1 MMSTDFFIFSAVFLT
16 AALLSGAL
24 WYWYFYRREKKL
36 LTRLSDMVEQA
47 IDGSLSQREISE
59 EKVSALENSLKRYL
73 DEWQITGE
81 EQKQQNLKIQE
92 LISDISHQTLTPISN
107 LQLYSQLLK
116 EQQKEP
122 SPELETICEETE
134 KLDFLIQSL
143 VKLSRMENGIIAV
156 RPQRTSVSELLTG
169 IKERYIAKAEE
180 KKITFTVSET
190 KETAFFDGKWTE
202 EALGN
207 IVDNAVKYTPEGGR
221 IQIRAEAYSFFTRI
235 DVEDSGIGMKETEL
249 NKIFSRFY
257 RSFDVADEPG
267 VGIGLYL
274 AREIIQAQKGYI
286 KVASEKGKGSL
297 FSVFLPR

>member
-1 MMSTDFFIFSAVFLT
+1 MMNRELLIFLAAFL
-16 AALLSGAL
+16 AAAILSGAF
-24 WYWYFYRREKKL
+24 WYRYFYQREKKL
-36 LTRLSDMVEQA
+36 LNRLQSMVDQA
-47 IDGSLSQREISE
+47 IDGSLSQTEISE

-73 DEWQITGE
+73 DERQLTGE
-81 EQKQQNLKIQE
+81 EQEQQNLKIQE

-116 EQQKEP
+116 EQQSKA

-156 RPQRTSVSELLTG
+156 RPQRASVSELLAAV
-169 IKERYIAKAEE
+169 KERYMAKAEE
-180 KKITFTVSET
+180 KNITLTVSDME
-190 KETAFFDGKWTE
+190 ETACFDRKWTE

-221 IQIRAEAYSFFTRI
+221 IGVRAEAYSFFTRI
-235 DVEDSGIGMKETEL
+235 DVQDSGIGMKETEL

-274 AREIIQAQKGYI
+274 AREIVQAQKGYI
-286 KVASEKGKGSL
+286 KVSSEKGKGSL

>member
-1 MMSTDFFIFSAVFLT
+1 MMNRELLIFLAAFLA
-16 AALLSGAL
+16 AALLSGAF
-24 WYWYFYRREKKL
+24 WYWYFYRREKRL
-36 LTRLSDMVEQA
+36 LNRLSAMVDQA
-47 IDGSLSQREISE
+47 MDGSLSQTEISE

-73 DEWQITGE
+73 DERQLTGE
-81 EQKQQNLKIQE
+81 EQEQQNLKIQE

-116 EQQKEP
+116 EQQSEA

-143 VKLSRMENGIIAV
+143 VKLSRMENGIITV
-156 RPQRTSVSELLTG
+156 RPQKAPVSELLAAV
-169 IKERYIAKAEE
+169 KEQYMAKAEE
-180 KKITFTVSET
+180 KNITFTVFDTE
-190 KETAFFDGKWTE
+190 ETACFDRKWTQ

-207 IVDNAVKYTPEGGR
+207 IVDNAVKYTQEDGR
-221 IQIRAEAYSFFTRI
+221 IEVRAEAYSFFTRI
-235 DVEDSGIGMKETEL
+235 DVQDSGIGIKETEL

-274 AREIIQAQKGYI
+274 AREIVQAQKGYI
-286 KVASEKGKGSL
+286 KVSSEKGKGSL